1 MQVRPWLCSSFTRRC
16 VSLNIIWRWPRSST
30 VDSPPSPL
38 LSLRFPPPTPF
49 DASLIQRPCDYV
61 SAPASLRVPGT
72 IPLCFFVRMYS
83 LLSSFL
89 STSLNFLSFLFPPPP
104 SLPPLRVPSPSLW
117 CWSFAPRAFYSSSLK
132 EEKPNEERPLILLS
146 SLLLLRL
153 FQSCQ
158 LSTIGRHAREL
169 PSFMHLT
176 LRPMNLAVGTSGV
189 LSRCREFWLKI
200 DQSQIG
206 RRSVSHN

>member
-1 MQVRPWLCSSFTRRC
+1 MT
-16 VSLNIIWRWPRSST
+16 
-30 VDSPPSPL
+30 PPLPPPPL
-38 LSLRFPPPTPF
+38 LRSLRFPPPTPF

-61 SAPASLRVPGT
+61 SAPASLLVPGT

-104 SLPPLRVPSPSLW
+104 VRVPSSSSSSCPRSLPSLW

-132 EEKPNEERPLILLS
+132 EEKPNEKRPLILLS

-169 PSFMHLT
+169 PSFHAL
-176 LRPMNLAVGTSGV
+176 NVTSYE
-189 LSRCREFWLKI
+189 SRDGNSRSSVSMKI
-200 DQSQIG
+200 DQSQIEM
-206 RRSVSHN
+206 RFVSHN